1 MSKNATVKK
10 VLSIVANVAVWV
22 FVAFSVLVTVLVF
35 TAQGSEDGIPSLFGK
50 SLITVSSDS
59 MSPEFKKGD
68 LIVIEKLSVEEI
80 TKLGEDSEAL
90 AVRKGEVI
98 TYRAPIDINGDGQIG
113 DVNTHRIVGTTVDNG
128 WYRFKT
134 QGDNEE
140 MCPTPDG
147 YELTHNDVIGI
158 WTGTRIAGVGG
169 IIDFLRSS
177 LGFFLCI
184 VLPLILFF
192 LYELY
197 NFISLILKERAKA
210 APAGVVDSAT
220 EEEIKRRAVEEYI
233 RQQQLAAQGTAPVAE
248 ASAEESAVA
257 PEAENLETTEETS
270 KDGE

>member
-1 MSKNATVKK
+1 MSKNTTAKK
-10 VLSIVANVAVWV
+10 VLTIVANVAVWI

-35 TAQGSEDGIPSLFGK
+35 TAQGSEDGLSSLFGK

-90 AVRKGEVI
+90 AARRGEVI

-113 DVNTHRIVGTTVDNG
+113 DVNTHRIVGREVDNG
-128 WYRFKT
+128 WYRFTT
-134 QGDNEE
+134 QGDNAE
-140 MCPTPDG
+140 MCPTPDS
-147 YELTHNDVIGI
+147 YVLTHNDVIGV
-158 WTGTRIAGVGG
+158 WTGKRIAGVGG
-169 IIDFLRSS
+169 MLDFLRSS

-197 NFISLILKERAKA
+197 HFISLIMKERAKT
-210 APAGVVDSAT
+210 APANAIDSET

-233 RQQQLAAQGTAPVAE
+233 RQQQESAQEPVTAV
-248 ASAEESAVA
+248 EESAVA
-257 PEAENLETTEETS
+257 PEVENLETTEEAL
-270 KDGE
+270 KDAE

>member
-50 SLITVSSDS
+50 SLITISSDS

-80 TKLGEDSEAL
+80 TRLGEDPEAL
-90 AVRKGEVI
+90 ANRKGEVI
-98 TYRAPIDINGDGQIG
+98 TYRAPIDINNDGQIG
-113 DVNTHRIVGTTVDNG
+113 DVNTHRIVGKEVDNG
-128 WYRFKT
+128 WYRFST

-140 MCPTPDG
+140 MCPTPDS
-147 YELTHNDVIGI
+147 YVITHNDVIGI
-158 WTGTRIAGVGG
+158 WTGTKLVGVGG

-197 NFISLILKERAKA
+197 NFISLIMKERAKA
-210 APAGVVDSAT
+210 APVAAIDSET
-220 EEEIKRRAVEEYI
+220 EEEIKRRAIEEYI
-233 RQQQLAAQGTAPVAE
+233 RSQQSEATKVE
-248 ASAEESAVA
+248 ASES
-257 PEAENLETTEETS
+257 ENLETTEEES
-270 KDGE
+270 SSQE